1 LRAIEV
7 ARPSYGAIKAVIAHR
22 ARTGGC
28 MILGTASHAV
38 VGHLEAAETPR
49 WCDHG
54 VGIEGE
60 AEHRGKPAPCITHR
74 PDRMT
79 HGRGDALDGHHRAA
93 STLSG
98 AGLPDTLPTPSSEEG
113 VIHRLAF
120 DG

>member
-1 LRAIEV
+1 
-7 ARPSYGAIKAVIAHR
+7 
-22 ARTGGC
+22 
-28 MILGTASHAV
+28 
-38 VGHLEAAETPR
+38 
-49 WCDHG
+49 
-54 VGIEGE
+54 
-60 AEHRGKPAPCITHR
+60 
-74 PDRMT
+74 MT